1 MVKVLATG
9 TFDILHPGHLTYFRE
24 SKKLGDE
31 LIVIVARDVNVTHKP
46 KPIIP
51 EEQRVEMV
59 GALSIVDK
67 VILGR
72 KNDLFELLFEIEPDI
87 ITVGYDQ
94 HFGVDELREAL
105 KNHGL
110 EIEVVKIN
118 DSYDCEFCSTSKI
131 IKHIL
136 ERYK

>member
-1 MVKVLATG
+1 MVRVLATG
-9 TFDILHPGHLTYFRE
+9 TFDILHPGHLTYFNE
-24 SKKLGDE
+24 SRKLGDE
-31 LIVIVARDVNVTHKP
+31 LIVIVARDVNVKHKP

-67 VILGR
+67 VVLGSE
-72 KNDLFELLFEIEPDI
+72 NDIFELLYEIGPDI

-94 HFGVDELREAL
+94 HFSVDELRTTL
-105 KNHGL
+105 VSRGL
-110 EIEVVKIN
+110 EIDVVKI
-118 DSYDCEFCSTSKI
+118 DESYDCEFCSSSQI
-131 IKHIL
+131 IKHIS

>member
-1 MVKVLATG
+1 MVRVLATG

-24 SKKLGDE
+24 AKKLGDE

-67 VILGR
+67 VILGS
-72 KNDLFELLFEIEPDI
+72 KNDMFELLFEIEPDI

-94 HFGVDELREAL
+94 HFRVDELRDAL
-105 KNHGL
+105 KSRGL
-110 EIEVVKIN
+110 EVDVVKI
-118 DSYDCEFCSTSKI
+118 DKSYDCEFCSTSKI

>member
-1 MVKVLATG
+1 MVRVLATG
-9 TFDILHPGHLTYFRE
+9 TFDILHPGHLTYFKE

-31 LIVIVARDVNVTHKP
+31 LIVIVARDVNVNHKP

-59 GALSIVDK
+59 EALSIVDK
-67 VILGR
+67 VLLGSET
-72 KNDLFELLFEIEPDI
+72 DIFEPLYEIEPDI

-94 HFGVDELREAL
+94 HFSVDDLRTAL
-105 KNHGL
+105 ASRGL
-110 EIEVVKIN
+110 EIEVVKI
-118 DSYDCEFCSTSKI
+118 DESYGCEFCSSSQI

-136 ERYK
+136 DRY